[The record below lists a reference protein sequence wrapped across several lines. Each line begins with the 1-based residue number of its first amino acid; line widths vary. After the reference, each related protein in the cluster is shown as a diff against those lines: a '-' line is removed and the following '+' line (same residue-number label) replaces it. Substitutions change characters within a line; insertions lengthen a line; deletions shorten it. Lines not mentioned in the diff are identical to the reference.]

1 MPAPQAR
8 TTSPIAYCPRR
19 TILDNLLVDAAA
31 EAGAEIRQGFTV
43 EEIIVEGG
51 RAVGIK
57 GRSKHGGPVT
67 EHAAV
72 IVGADGRHSMVSEA
86 VHPEQYREKPPLLA
100 GYYSY
105 WSGLPMDGR
114 FESYIRDRRGFAV
127 APTHD
132 DLTLVI
138 AGWPYAEFA
147 ENKKDIEGSYLKTI
161 ELAPAFAE
169 RLRGATR
176 EAPFAGAAVPNYFRK
191 PYGPGW
197 ALVGDAGYNKD
208 FITAQGILDAFRDA
222 ELCATAL
229 DDLSQ
234 ARGRSR
240 MPWANISVPG
250 TRKLGRCTT
259 SLANSQRWSLRRP
272 SCNSSLGQFTATRR
286 RWTDLRV

>member
-1 MPAPQAR
+1 M
-8 TTSPIAYCPRR
+8 
-19 TILDNLLVDAAA
+19 L
-31 EAGAEIRQGFTV
+31 
-43 EEIIVEGG
+43 
-51 RAVGIK
+51 
-57 GRSKHGGPVT
+57 
-67 EHAAV
+67 
-72 IVGADGRHSMVSEA
+72 SEA
-86 VHPEQYREKPPLLA
+86 VHPEHYREKPPLLA

-114 FESYIRDRRGFAV
+114 FETYVRDKRAFA
-127 APTHD
+127 AMPTHD

-147 ENKKDIEGSYLKTI
+147 ENKKDIEGNYLKTI
-161 ELAPAFAE
+161 ELAPDFAE

-229 DDLSQ
+229 DQ
-234 ARGRSR
+234 IVRRARGHSR
-240 MPWANISVPG
+240 MPWASTSAPA
-250 TRKLGRCTT
+250 TRTLGRCTI
-259 SLANSQRWSLRRP
+259 SPASSQRSNRRRP
-272 SCNSSLGQFTATRR
+272 SCNGSLARFTATRR
-286 RWTDLRV
+286 PWTALRV